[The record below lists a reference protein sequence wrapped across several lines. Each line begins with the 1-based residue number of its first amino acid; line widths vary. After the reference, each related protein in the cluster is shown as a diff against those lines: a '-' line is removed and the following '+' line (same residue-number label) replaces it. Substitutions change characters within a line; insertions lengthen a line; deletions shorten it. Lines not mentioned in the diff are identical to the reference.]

1 MKKKWILLFVSM
13 ILVILMGTI
22 LFFTLKPTQ
31 NNLIS
36 ITGSEL
42 LEKIKNKE
50 TFILI
55 RTQDGCHHCEEYKP
69 ILNRLLTENNINAY
83 ELNTTKLKE
92 EDTEIKNEIEKLF
105 NISGTP
111 TTIFINEG
119 SEKTTINRIV
129 GTTTYSNLKQKLKE
143 QGFIN

>member
-1 MKKKWILLFVSM
+1 MIKLKKTYLIIVGIILTILL
-13 ILVILMGTI
+13 GTI
-22 LFFTLKPTQ
+22 LYFTLKPKE
-31 NNLIS
+31 NNLIE
-36 ITGSEL
+36 IDGTEL
-42 LEKIKNKE
+42 LKKLENKE
-50 TFILI
+50 TFILVF
-55 RTQDGCHHCEEYKP
+55 TQTGCVHCSEYKP

-129 GTTTYSNLKQKLKE
+129 GTTAYSNLKQKLKKY
-143 QGFIN
+143 F

>member
-69 ILNRLLTENNINAY
+69 ILNRILKEENLEAY
-83 ELNTTKLKE
+83 ELNLTELRKE
-92 EDTEIKNEIEKLF
+92 EENIQNEVKKLF
-105 NISGTP
+105 NVDGTP
-111 TTIFINEG
+111 VTIFIQNGE
-119 SEKTTINRIV
+119 EQTTINRII
-129 GTTTYSNLKQKLKE
+129 GTTTYSNLKNKLKDR
-143 QGFIN
+143 GFIN

>member
-1 MKKKWILLFVSM
+1 
-13 ILVILMGTI
+13 MGTI